1 MNWKLYYAIAI
12 SLWLLGLAAIAV
24 VVALGHFEEWPYYTA
39 LGIDTLLFGAV
50 IAPTVIRALD
60 PDS

>member
-1 MNWKLYYAIAI
+1 MNWKLYYTITI
-12 SLWLLGLAAIAV
+12 SLWLLGVAAVAV
-24 VVALGHFEEWPYYTA
+24 LVALGHFGEWPYYTA

-50 IAPTVIRALD
+50 ITPTAIQALD